1 MVTFTVK
8 KHDFPW
14 VKILQFFMYYKDTKR
29 RRSGKIVTLG
39 KKKAIGPKI
48 K

>member
-8 KHDFPW
+8 KTRFPLGQNFT
-14 VKILQFFMYYKDTKR
+14 VFVYYKDTKR
-29 RRSGKIVTLG
+29 RSSGKIDTLG